1 MVMRRRCRRGFAL
14 LDAILGGAMLALGL
28 AGVVSLSQ
36 RALAMLQRGE
46 REAMAAAMLDELLGQ
61 VITYVLFFVL
71 CWGWIFWRLDRIA
84 GPEDQQIIEMPSAAS
99 QRGSFNYYYGSMMS
113 ILEGKKMSLF
123 IGISRFGKA
132 LVGVHSLM
140 ILDLAAIALAR
151 FYQLVQKSVA
161 I

>member
-61 VITYVLFFVL
+61 VVTEGPGGFTRNRQAAGRMPAPWPDWEFTVDLEAGGLGDPVTVTATVIDPTGHPFRCATRVAPHDD
-71 CWGWIFWRLDRIA
+71 RLPAPDRQPVEPIDRRIRWEEKEA
-84 GPEDQQIIEMPSAAS
+84 DP
-99 QRGSFNYYYGSMMS
+99 RG
-113 ILEGKKMSLF
+113 
-123 IGISRFGKA
+123 
-132 LVGVHSLM
+132 
-140 ILDLAAIALAR
+140 
-151 FYQLVQKSVA
+151 
-161 I
+161 